1 MTIRSLVA
9 LLFCLGYSLLQ
20 IAQTTSVEGRI
31 FDGETGEPLPFVTV
45 SFKGTNEGTTSD
57 IDGRYA
63 LRTNERVGRIHIS
76 FLGYLSQ
83 TIQIQKEVRHVTKLN
98 MDHY

>member
-1 MTIRSLVA
+1 MTIKSLVA
-9 LLFCLGYSLLQ
+9 LLFCLGYSLLYL
-20 IAQTTSVEGRI
+20 AQTTSVEGRI

-83 TIQIQKEVRHVTKLN
+83 TIQIQKEVNQTLD
-98 MDHY
+98 ML